1 VLCLVPPNVRRQ
13 WRAKRVHCT
22 PGLGNGMGGK
32 ARTCARQ
39 GRRADVGVVK
49 SRGDARSGGRVGS
62 QGRQQTLRHR
72 ESREECLDRM
82 RNDPRGGLA
91 GGAALPPCRTG
102 GKGAEE
108 GEA

>member
-1 VLCLVPPNVRRQ
+1 MP
-13 WRAKRVHCT
+13 
-22 PGLGNGMGGK
+22 
-32 ARTCARQ
+32 ARQ
-39 GRRADVGVVK
+39 GRRTDVGVLK